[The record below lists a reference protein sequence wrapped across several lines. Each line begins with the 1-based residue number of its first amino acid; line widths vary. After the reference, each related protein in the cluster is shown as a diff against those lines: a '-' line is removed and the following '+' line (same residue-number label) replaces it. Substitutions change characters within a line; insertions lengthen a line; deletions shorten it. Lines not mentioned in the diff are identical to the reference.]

1 MLVVCMMLAAC
12 SGGTTEENVAAGT
25 AGATTE
31 GAASL
36 TDEAEDANRTKVV
49 QDQFGEVTIPAH
61 PQNLIVF
68 DSIYAEYL
76 IEMGLHPKWFC

>member
-12 SGGTTEENVAAGT
+12 SGGTTEENAAAGT

-31 GAASL
+31 GAASP
-36 TDEAEDANRTKVV
+36 TEDAIGTKVV